1 MTWTGPIFLQ
11 IHMFRLIER
20 SLRPTGCMPWII
32 VCLCGFLCVSDA
44 GCRGNE
50 ITGWHDFLL
59 QGGAGGKGTWGAI
72 GEVLDE
78 DYFKIQDQHDPNYE
92 SEEDENVSKIKTQR
106 KAWKNLW
113 PRLSCL

>member
-1 MTWTGPIFLQ
+1 
-11 IHMFRLIER
+11 MFRSIDW
-20 SLRPTGCMPWII
+20 SLPMGRIPWFIL
-32 VCLCGFLCVSDA
+32 CLCGFLCVSDA
-44 GCRGNE
+44 GCRGNK
-50 ITGWHDFLL
+50 ITRQHDFLL

-92 SEEDENVSKIKTQR
+92 SEEDENVSQINTQR